1 MQKKIY
7 GYLFVLSSFIIAS
20 CSNSPE
26 SNWITLKFKQ
36 TKPIHCHHPATDSID
51 THGDMNFIEASLMDT
66 SGKVVGQT
74 IGYLIIADFAEKD
87 GMGREDMDE
96 RISTMV
102 YRFNE
107 KDAIMVMGGIIF
119 NPGETIIM
127 EGQENYRAIV
137 GGTGIYKGVRGQS
150 IVTSQK
156 DGTID
161 VVLEFKQD

>member
-7 GYLFVLSSFIIAS
+7 GYLVILSLFIIAS
-20 CSNSPE
+20 CNHSPS
-26 SNWITLKFKQ
+26 SNWTTLKFKQ
-36 TKPIHCHHPATDSID
+36 TKPIICHHPAIDSVD
-51 THGDMNFIEASLMDT
+51 THGDTHFIEAKLMDA

-74 IGYLIIADFAEKD
+74 IGYHLIVDFAGKD
-87 GMGREDMDE
+87 GMGKEDMDE
-96 RISTMV
+96 RMSTMV

-107 KDAIMVMGGIIF
+107 KDAIMVMGGINF
-119 NPGETIIM
+119 NPGETIIV

-161 VVLEFKQD
+161 VVLDFKQD